1 MPPSSNFMY
10 RSQISA
16 MTYKFTWLVEGA
28 NCGEEQ
34 PATFPHEKQRMGM
47 IILSGTAEKTY
58 VSDLFEPDETLG
70 KLLQISSTCSPRGP
84 QENPPAETRLRRGYA
99 LANDPADLPPFP
111 RAEKKVLLHGRSRG
125 CFPMPSSSKRDAGV
139 AFDGAASDSPHASK
153 RQRKR
158 NSRKSADESAS
169 TSAHA
174 TSEET
179 PLKNGTARPP
189 DVQELGPYEVT
200 PRVPRHEPEKSP
212 KSQAKSTRAV
222 ETPSKE
228 KGQTIDMTMWEDIST
243 DNTKALAVKTKPSK
257 VSETPSK
264 PKKAQPGFSDW
275 LLSRGH
281 GGTFI
286 EQDPIFTSDNQF
298 LIVPTHSD
306 VKIFSTKTSL
316 LVRSFQVD
324 NKSDITNCALSTAD
338 PSRLYVSNSRGLLSM
353 WDWVSGVMLRKQEL
367 GRGVQQVLP
376 IHSQDKKEIVLVLQ
390 QSEGKGTSAVA
401 FAVDTASNQFNQS
414 QVVLQRNLRLS
425 SIQAHA
431 QGSILVASARDRIL
445 VGQSQLTSDGGLD
458 LTYTWR
464 EISIPGS
471 IISFDA
477 QINIGKSKTSRKV
490 PFLDVAVGLQNGAII
505 HYEDVLFK
513 LIGREKKN
521 LNQDIVG
528 RKLHWH
534 RTSVNTLKWSRDRN
548 YLISGGDE
556 TVLVIWQLDTNQK
569 QFLPHLSTSILGLTV
584 SASGSSYALRLGD
597 NSIMVLS
604 TADLLP
610 STNINGL
617 ALGDIQHHRAPV
629 VLHPTAE
636 NRLFAAIP
644 ANPVTKGSLRGKS
657 STLLQSYDLE
667 SGLQIGRQALTRNM
681 TTALNVAP
689 SGQSVQEPN
698 VTHIAV
704 SHDGK
709 WLATVDEWQPNDQ
722 DLDARYIEA
731 DASRDRGSATE
742 TSLRLWTVNDNDNT
756 WELVTRVDEPHKP
769 GPHSILGLA
778 VSPTRL
784 EMATIGSD
792 ANIRLWS
799 PKARHRNGVA
809 VRNSSNEQLYTW
821 TCSRTIPCEQ
831 DASGRTEAATW
842 AALVYSD
849 DGSVLAGSWSWQSHS
864 TRFVHLIDPR
874 TGQISLSQPDLLHQG
889 DGKMEFSGRYLVCLS
904 QMLTVYDTLTSQV
917 TSTISL
923 DPALVSPQS
932 QAPSFLAV
940 NKLDG
945 TVAVSISKSHK
956 PRSTKVLVLNI
967 SGGEIKPLHE
977 SSFPGTIRSLLAST
991 TAPGFLIVDDRN
1003 VLRSLKP
1010 SGSQVI
1016 TSVIS
1021 RSLTTHEPE
1030 QVTKGLDNIFGRSGV
1045 NTVAGTDGVVEDEN
1059 VGGDVMKQ
1067 SLTNEDAT
1075 TSSRDLNSVLRIVS
1089 STQAPSPAEL
1099 FQRVVGVLAKR

>member
-1 MPPSSNFMY
+1 MA
-10 RSQISA
+10 Q
-16 MTYKFTWLVEGA
+16 
-28 NCGEEQ
+28 
-34 PATFPHEKQRMGM
+34 
-47 IILSGTAEKTY
+47 
-58 VSDLFEPDETLG
+58 
-70 KLLQISSTCSPRGP
+70 
-84 QENPPAETRLRRGYA
+84 
-99 LANDPADLPPFP
+99 LA
-111 RAEKKVLLHGRSRG
+111 
-125 CFPMPSSSKRDAGV
+125 KRDAGV

-158 NSRKSADESAS
+158 NSRKSADESAFL
-169 TSAHA
+169 SARA
-174 TSEET
+174 TSEQT
-179 PLKNGTARPP
+179 PLKKGTVRSS
-189 DVQELGPYEVT
+189 DVAELGPYEVT
-200 PRVPRHEPEKSP
+200 TPVSRHEHEKTQKSP
-212 KSQAKSTRAV
+212 YSQAKSTRAL
-222 ETPSKE
+222 EGPSKE
-228 KGQTIDMTMWEDIST
+228 KERKIDMSMWEDLST
-243 DNTKALAVKTKPSK
+243 DNTKALAVKGKPNKS
-257 VSETPSK
+257 SETGSK
-264 PKKAQPGFSDW
+264 LRKAQPSVTDW
-275 LLSRGH
+275 WLSRGH

-286 EQDPIFTSDNQF
+286 EQDPIFTSDNQY

-324 NKSDITNCALSTAD
+324 SKSDITNCALSTAD
-338 PSRLYVSNSRGLLSM
+338 PSRIYVSNSRGLLSI
-353 WDWVSGVMLRKQEL
+353 WDCASGTSLCKQDL
-367 GRGVQQVLP
+367 GRGLQQVLP
-376 IHSQDKKEIVLVLQ
+376 IHSEDKKEVVLVLQ
-390 QSEGKGTSAVA
+390 QSEGKGTSVVA
-401 FAVDTASNQFNQS
+401 FAVDNATNQFKQL
-414 QVVLQRNLRLS
+414 QLVLQRNLRLS

-431 QGSILVASARDRIL
+431 QGSILVACTRDRIL
-445 VGQSQLTSDGGLD
+445 VGQSQLTAEGGLD

-464 EISIPGS
+464 EISVPGS

-490 PFLDVAVGLQNGAII
+490 PFLDVAVGLQNGVII
-505 HYEDVLFK
+505 NYEDVLFK
-513 LIGREKKN
+513 LIGKEKKN
-521 LNQDIVG
+521 SNQDITG

-569 QFLPHLSTSILGLTV
+569 QFLPHLSTSILGLRV

-644 ANPVTKGSLRGKS
+644 ANAVTKGLLRGKS

-667 SGLQIGRQALTRNM
+667 SDLQIGRQALTRNM

-689 SGQSVQEPN
+689 TGQSVQEPN

-722 DLDARYIEA
+722 DLDALYIEA

-742 TSLRLWTVNDNDNT
+742 TSLRLWTLNDNDNT
-756 WELVTRVDEPHKP
+756 WELVTRIDEPHKP
-769 GPHSILGLA
+769 GPQSILGLA
-778 VSPTRL
+778 VSPNKL

-809 VRNSSNEQLYTW
+809 VRNNSNEQLYTW

-831 DASGRTEAATW
+831 DAPGQSEAATW
-842 AALVYSD
+842 ATLAYSD
-849 DGSVLAGSWSWQSHS
+849 DGSVLAGSWSWQTAS

-889 DGKMEFSGRYLVCLS
+889 DGKMEFSGRYLICLS
-904 QMLTVYDTLTSQV
+904 QMLTVYDSLTSQL

-923 DPALVSPQS
+923 DPAFVSPQT
-932 QAPSFLAV
+932 QAPYFLAV

-945 TVAVSISKSHK
+945 TVAVSISRSHK
-956 PRSTKVLVLNI
+956 PKSTKVLVLNI
-967 SGGEIKPLHE
+967 SGGDIKPLHE
-977 SSFPGTIRSLLAST
+977 LSFPGTIRSLLAST

-1003 VLRSLKP
+1003 VVRSLKP
-1010 SGSQVI
+1010 SGSQTTTAVI
-1016 TSVIS
+1016 P
-1021 RSLTTHEPE
+1021 RSLTRHEPE
-1030 QVTKGLDNIFGRSGV
+1030 QVTRGLDSIFGRAAV
-1045 NTVAGTDGVVEDEN
+1045 NTVVGTDGVVEDEH
-1059 VGGDVMKQ
+1059 VGGDVKQ
-1067 SLTNEDAT
+1067 SSTNEDA

-1099 FQRVVGVLAKR
+1099 FQRVVGVLAKG